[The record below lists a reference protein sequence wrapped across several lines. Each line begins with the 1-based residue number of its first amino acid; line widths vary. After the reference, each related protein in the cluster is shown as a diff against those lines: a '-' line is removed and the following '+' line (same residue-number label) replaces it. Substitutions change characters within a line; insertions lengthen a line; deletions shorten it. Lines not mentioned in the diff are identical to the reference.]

1 MFFLFPRVSHQLFA
15 SGNILLKFIE
25 VENAIMENEK
35 KFLNDNFH
43 VKSEQFEQLEQS
55 MSQLK
60 ESFEEA
66 RSKV

>member
-1 MFFLFPRVSHQLFA
+1 MFTSLPGQLFA

-66 RSKV
+66 RNKV